1 MRLSGSS
8 VGPGSI
14 AWLNGLE
21 AERAVAELRTC
32 CAAGTWLH
40 RVVDA
45 RPYES
50 RDSLLATSDTVVAGF
65 DDAAL
70 AEALAAHARIGERR
84 VGPSREAAWSRTEQ
98 AAALAAN
105 GDLQALLEQ
114 GNREYQQRFGHVFLI
129 RAAGRSPEEMHA
141 ALRSRLGNDPGTERT
156 VVLHEL
162 AEIVRLRLERLVSP

>member
-8 VGPGSI
+8 VDPGSV

-21 AERAVAELRTC
+21 AERAAAELRPC
-32 CAAGTWLH
+32 CAAGAWLTH
-40 RVVDA
+40 VVGA

-50 RDSLLATSDTVVAGF
+50 RGDLLATSDTVVAGF

-70 AEALAAHARIGERR
+70 AEALAAHPRIGERR
-84 VGPSREAAWSRTEQ
+84 AGSSREAAWSRTEQ
-98 AAALAAN
+98 AAALAA
-105 GDLQALLEQ
+105 GDDLQALLEQ
-114 GNREYQQRFGHVFLI
+114 GNREYEQRFGHVFLI
-129 RAAGRSPEEMHA
+129 RAAGRGPEEMYA

-162 AEIVRLRLERLVSP
+162 AEIVRHRLERLVSA